1 MQPVPLQ
8 DHLWPFIVAVL
19 IKFFVGWIWYSPMLF
34 LKNWQLL
41 SGVTNEQ
48 MSGGMGKSIT
58 IWIVGSVLMAFILLH
73 AVVYAGATTFVHGAE
88 VGFANWV
95 GFILVVGLDSY
106 AAEKKPFQLTIIN
119 TGSNL
124 VALILMGGVLA
135 GWK

>member
-1 MQPVPLQ
+1 
-8 DHLWPFIVAVL
+8 
-19 IKFFVGWIWYSPMLF
+19 MLF